1 MPRPD
6 PQEID
11 RLIERILDAEPA
23 DWPPL
28 EARTSGLQREL
39 EALQTVSDIA
49 RAFRRMDAKPR
60 AVPDSVQFRWGHL
73 AVLEKVAS
81 GGSADIYRAWD
92 AGLGCHVALK
102 LLRDDSS
109 TSTARRFL
117 DEAGRLARIRHHN
130 VLSVYGAASHD
141 GRPGLWCDWID
152 GHTLTAQIVEQGS
165 MGPDETIVLG
175 IALCRALAAVHAAG
189 LLHGDVKPDNILR
202 ERGGRIVL
210 ADLGA
215 GGEPAAVNASLRS
228 EATPAWLA
236 PEVLAGAMRTPQQD
250 LFALGGVL
258 QYVLGARVPDP
269 ARLGAHL
276 DRADVPAALRGVIE
290 RARSADPAQR
300 FAHAQEME
308 HALLACLASP
318 ANPSPSGGGLRRGL
332 LLAAALAMIAAL
344 ATGLWPRV
352 PQSLPLDV
360 EVSLQRQRGESVETI
375 NDGAAVT
382 LGDRL
387 SFRTHGN
394 QAVWLYI
401 YNADDRGE
409 LQQLF
414 PLRGLDTSNPL
425 PAGRGVE
432 IPGRAQGQVMRFEVS
447 SSANAEDF
455 LLVASAAPVESLEA
469 MNLANAQI
477 QDEVNPRGTA
487 RLVAATPK
495 LPGTRLD
502 SMAAELAA
510 ADPSL
515 RLWRFRLPHQDRP
528 VGD

>member
-1 MPRPD
+1 MTNVDPD
-6 PQEID
+6 DMD
-11 RLIERILDAEPA
+11 RLIERILDAQPA

-28 EARTSGLQREL
+28 HASSSALQPEL

-49 RAFRRMDAKPR
+49 RAFRRIDVKPR
-60 AVPDSVQFRWGHL
+60 AAADRVLFRWGHL
-73 AVLEKVAS
+73 AVIEKIAS
-81 GGSADIYRAWD
+81 GGSAQVYRAWD

-102 LLRDDSS
+102 LLRSDS
-109 TSTARRFL
+109 TTQKARSFL
-117 DEAGRLARIRHHN
+117 DEARRLSRIRHHN
-130 VLSVYGAASHD
+130 VLSVYGAATHD

-152 GHTLTAQIVEQGS
+152 GLSVTAQIAEQGP

-215 GGEPAAVNASLRS
+215 GGEPDAVNASLRS
-228 EATPAWLA
+228 EGTPAWLA

-258 QYVLGARVPDP
+258 QFVMSARPPEPSRPGACLSRT
-269 ARLGAHL
+269 
-276 DRADVPAALRGVIE
+276 DVPPALRSVVA
-290 RARSADPAQR
+290 RARAADPAQR
-300 FAHAQEME
+300 YADAQEME
-308 HALLACLASP
+308 QALLACLAPP
-318 ANPSPSGGGLRRGL
+318 ASTSGVSVARRRGL
-332 LLAAALAMIAAL
+332 QVAAGLAMAALLAI
-344 ATGLWPRV
+344 GLWQGAP
-352 PQSLPLDV
+352 PLLPMDV
-360 EVSLQRQRGESVETI
+360 EASMQRQRGASVEGI
-375 NDGAAVT
+375 ADGAVVA

-387 SFRTHGN
+387 SFSVRGN
-394 QAVWLYI
+394 HPVWVYV

-414 PLRGLDTSNPL
+414 PLHGLDTGNPL
-425 PAGRGVE
+425 PAGRAIE

-455 LLVASAAPVESLEA
+455 LLVASAAPVASLEA
-469 MNLANAQI
+469 MNLANAKI
-477 QDEVNPRGTA
+477 QDAVNPRGTA
-487 RLVAATPK
+487 RVVPAIHG
-495 LPGTRLD
+495 LPGTPLD
-502 SMAAELAA
+502 SLAA
-510 ADPSL
+510 GLAASDATL

-528 VGD
+528 ASQ